1 MSENLEV
8 SDIPFERVL
17 DPMERI
23 SETLFGLIMAL
34 TFTCTFGVATAGNI
48 KVQTMLMGAL
58 SCNLTWGIV
67 DAGIYLLGRIN
78 DRGRKAATLRAI
90 RLAPDIE
97 AAQRIIAEELS
108 PLVASAL
115 RAEQLEL
122 IRRKVHESPELPGR
136 ARLTRRDWIG
146 ALGICLLCFLSTFP
160 IVIPFIF
167 MSDAKMA
174 LRVSNTVAIVMLF
187 LCGYAFG
194 YRSGLRPW
202 AAGLSMVAFGSAL
215 VGVAIALG
223 G

>member
-1 MSENLEV
+1 MSDV
-8 SDIPFERVL
+8 SNIPFDRVL

-48 KVQTMLMGAL
+48 KIQTMLMGAL

-67 DAGIYLLGRIN
+67 DAGIYLLARIN
-78 DRGRKAATLRAI
+78 DRGRKIATLRAM
-90 RLAPDIE
+90 RYAPDIE
-97 AAQRIIAEELS
+97 AAQRIVAEELS
-108 PLVASAL
+108 PLVASVL

-122 IRRKVHESPELPGR
+122 MRRKIHEMPELAGGP
-136 ARLTRRDWIG
+136 RLTRRDWIG

-215 VGVAIALG
+215 VYVAIALG